1 MCISKFLIYFVLNG
15 THKVKVKSMGK
26 TKKNY
31 EMPKLGMRKL
41 IARKVGCSPNY
52 VGKVLNGSLGKYTE
66 RDTNLVKK
74 IRTTAAE
81 LEEMFS
87 PTAVEV

>member
-1 MCISKFLIYFVLNG
+1 ME
-15 THKVKVKSMGK
+15 K
-26 TKKNY
+26 TKKIS
-31 EMPKLGMRKL
+31 EMPKYGFRKL
-41 IARKVGCSPNY
+41 IARKVGCTPTY
-52 VGKVLNGSLGKYTE
+52 VGMVLNGSLGKYTE